1 MLTHLSQR
9 VSLVVVEPALHQHQ
23 ADSLQLSE
31 QEPRLVPW
39 HCALYNCSIFTTC
52 ATSLRVNMLIIY
64 KYIIRNLIIFF
75 I

>member
-1 MLTHLSQR
+1 MLTHLSQS

-39 HCALYNCSIFTTC
+39 HCALYKCSNFK
-52 ATSLRVNMLIIY
+52 LVQHH
-64 KYIIRNLIIFF
+64 FG
-75 I
+75 